1 LTRLHRP
8 SDSED
13 SSLPPALRRPR
24 TARSAFSR
32 CSRRQAVRLDARC
45 CAAGGFAAAVLQSRQ
60 RSTPPNSKPS
70 TSPRAQGACLV
81 APAAQPRRSNT
92 RCGPQGDSRA
102 AWGGAP
108 GAWPAAWSAPPG
120 PRPLRR
126 RPRRPR
132 PRPPQSAAG
141 TAARAQRPHVGPGAR
156 LSRRELQTGARARPH
171 VLVVADLMRLVAHPA
186 VALQHGV
193 HVGAGVLEQLVVGVE
208 DHERDVAAAQHAQ
221 LHRLFH
227 QAILALCEGDLDAH
241 RSVPLQA
248 QRC

>member
-45 CAAGGFAAAVLQSRQ
+45 CAAGGFAAAVLQARQ

-92 RCGPQGDSRA
+92 GGQPRGLGWSTWRLAGGLVSSSRSASSASSSSSSAPTPPAKCCWYSCACAAAPRRTRCSPVAPRA
-102 AWGGAP
+102 ADRRAGQAARP
-108 GAWPAAWSAPPG
+108 GCCGSHAARCTSCC
-120 PRPLRR
+120 
-126 RPRRPR
+126 
-132 PRPPQSAAG
+132 SAAARCPCRRWSTG
-141 TAARAQRPHVGPGAR
+141 TACGW
-156 LSRRELQTGARARPH
+156 S
-171 VLVVADLMRLVAHPA
+171 
-186 VALQHGV
+186 
-193 HVGAGVLEQLVVGVE
+193 
-208 DHERDVAAAQHAQ
+208 
-221 LHRLFH
+221 
-227 QAILALCEGDLDAH
+227 
-241 RSVPLQA
+241 
-248 QRC
+248 